1 MRSNLR
7 ISQFPSSSEGLVSI
21 LNKITKLEMG
31 AINKKKD
38 KWNGTINKFLHT
50 GNRHIC
56 LQDSV
61 YDLARH
67 RTLIFLC
74 CFQSC
79 DQQTYILW
87 VKTLNGAQ
95 DRGFPC
101 QSLNAR
107 LSWWHKLAID
117 TNISC
122 IHLYIWE
129 YVAMRKR
136 FSKIHICVSK
146 RLLIVFTRASLF
158 VYGDEFHFVDNILL
172 ERPGNKTT
180 FDFLYLIPN
189 EHVFYLFL
197 VLSFTSFS
205 CSNTVKSSSRSAI
218 SAFSQLGH

>member
-31 AINKKKD
+31 AVNKKKD

-67 RTLIFLC
+67 GTLTFLC

-95 DRGFPC
+95 DRGFSC

-129 YVAMRKR
+129 HVAMRKR

-146 RLLIVFTRASLF
+146 RLLIVFTPAHFIRIWRRVSFRWQHLAWTARKQNYVRFPILDPEWACLLPLSRA
-158 VYGDEFHFVDNILL
+158 
-172 ERPGNKTT
+172 
-180 FDFLYLIPN
+180 LI
-189 EHVFYLFL
+189 
-197 VLSFTSFS
+197 
-205 CSNTVKSSSRSAI
+205 
-218 SAFSQLGH
+218 